1 MAKEHDSRLPLEG
14 GSAMGMKELVEY
26 IAQSLVDHP
35 DDVTVQVVE
44 GERTLVLE
52 LRVHPDDMGQVI
64 GKNGR
69 TARALRTLLNAAAT
83 KDKLRVVLEIVECL
97 PGQ

>member
-1 MAKEHDSRLPLEG
+1 MS
-14 GSAMGMKELVEY
+14 SATAMKEIVEY
-26 IAQSLVDHP
+26 IARSLVDHP

-44 GERTLVLE
+44 GEKTLVLE

-69 TARALRTLLNAAAT
+69 SARAMRTLLNAAAT
-83 KDKLRVVLEIVECL
+83 KNGVRVVLEIVE
-97 PGQ
+97 